1 MIRRFKKEDTGK
13 IDRIEQAAAGFE
25 TRNSGSNSVA
35 KRR

>member
-13 IDRIEQAAAGFE
+13 IDRIEQAAEGFE
-25 TRNSGSNSVA
+25 TQNGGSKSVG

>member
-13 IDRIEQAAAGFE
+13 IDRIEQATGGFE
-25 TRNSGSNSVA
+25 TQNGGSKSVG